1 MLAHAFIMG
10 ITLNVIILV
19 KCVFAVAST
28 SNCAS
33 LASAEYE

>member
-10 ITLNVIILV
+10 ITPNAIILV

-28 SNCAS
+28 SNCAFPTS
-33 LASAEYE
+33 TEYE